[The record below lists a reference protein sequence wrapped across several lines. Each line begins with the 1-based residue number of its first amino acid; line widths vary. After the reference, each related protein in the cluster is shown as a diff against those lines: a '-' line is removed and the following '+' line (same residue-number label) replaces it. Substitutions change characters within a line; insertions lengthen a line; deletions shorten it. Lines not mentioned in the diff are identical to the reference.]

1 MQDRPSGVNNRSANF
16 PMAHLPLTL
25 VYRQKFI
32 LDSLRESAET
42 KQRIAGRCP
51 ADISK
56 AVDILIEAFNK
67 KKKILLCGNGGSA
80 SDAQH
85 LATEFVIRLNP
96 KIQRPALAA
105 IALTA
110 DTANL
115 TAGANDIGYDNVF
128 ARSVEALG
136 VPGDVLIGISTSGNS
151 ASVNNAFRKARE
163 KGMVTIGLLGKDGG
177 QSKALVDLAIVVPS
191 EDTQRIQEG
200 HITIGHIIFQEVE
213 QEMFG

>member
-1 MQDRPSGVNNRSANF
+1 
-16 PMAHLPLTL
+16 MAHLPLTL

-42 KQRIAGRCP
+42 KQRIADQCP

-56 AVDILIEAFNK
+56 AVDILLEAFNK
-67 KKKILLCGNGGSA
+67 KKNILRCGNGGSA

-96 KIQRPALAA
+96 KIQRRALAA

-136 VPGDVLIGISTSGNS
+136 EPGDVLIGISTSGNS

-163 KGMVTIGLLGKDGG
+163 KGMVTIGMLGKDGG

>member
-1 MQDRPSGVNNRSANF
+1 
-16 PMAHLPLTL
+16 MAHLPLTL

-42 KQRIAGRCP
+42 KGRIAEQCVP
-51 ADISK
+51 EIMK
-56 AVDILIEAFNK
+56 AVDLLIEAFNK
-67 KKKILLCGNGGSA
+67 KKKVLLCGNGGSA
-80 SDAQH
+80 MDAQH

-96 KIQRPALAA
+96 NLKRAALPA

-110 DTANL
+110 DSSVL

-136 VPGDVLIGISTSGNS
+136 DAGDILIGISTSGNS
-151 ASVNNAFRKARE
+151 ASINNAFQKARE
-163 KGMVTIGLLGKDGG
+163 KGMVTIGMLGKDGG
-177 QSKALVDLAIVVPS
+177 ASKALVDLAIVVPS
-191 EDTQRIQEG
+191 QDTQRIQEG